1 VTAPLAAAP
10 RPAARPAGD
19 DLAALRAALRP
30 DFLDR
35 AGWEPAVMTLT
46 PARADPLLG
55 LRACAVAGCG
65 ATAVRISADLCQ
77 SCHARWK
84 DSDLEWEEFLA
95 RPRVRRPR
103 GDRPCRVPRCP
114 RPGGSAD
121 GLCRTH
127 QVQRERHP
135 GLPLG
140 QWLARPGVVP
150 LPSFGGC
157 VVASCAAAAAGRDG
171 LCHAHYA
178 AWYRRRLAHPGTALA
193 IWARHASPASA
204 AAHTVVLRGLP
215 ELVVAELLVGVQR
228 RTDAGLRT
236 RPDALRCLVNLL
248 HARRAGSVLDLA
260 RVPSTSIR
268 RYAGALLRSLL
279 AELRRALSDPERE
292 QAKDVWQLTVLGLPG
307 TLDFTGLAQQ
317 WLREAAKRWAAEDLP
332 LRRGQRAAYP
342 ARDTI
347 NALAALSECL
357 RLTRGDHGDDPGMLG
372 RADIIAFTN
381 RLAHLE
387 RTGQMT
393 FRTRLRRTRRVFRFF
408 NDLHVLGMTG
418 PGQPA
423 AGLPAAFVVRR
434 DDIPKDPD
442 RDARPRSLPPAV
454 LQAIAANL
462 GVFEQR
468 CGVPERR
475 ITELLI
481 DTGRRPDEICALAWD
496 CLERGASGS
505 PVLIYTDSKNNRP
518 GRRLPVSEATAAVIT
533 AQKDWVRSR
542 YPDTPVGRLALFP
555 RDKGNRDGTKP
566 ILGGTYTHAHRIFA
580 DAIAHLLT
588 DADGQQIDP
597 ARVVPYAYRHG
608 YAQRHADAGIAPDVL
623 RELMSHRSMR
633 TTTGY
638 YRITETRTRAAVDRV
653 ARHQFDAAGRRVF
666 HDITSL
672 LADEQARVRV
682 GQVAVPFGICTE
694 PSNVKAGGSACPYRY
709 VCAGC
714 GHFRSDPSYL
724 PELKSYL
731 QQLLADAERL
741 RATADLQPWA
751 RAHAAPP
758 AEQISQVR
766 ELIRRIEA
774 DLDTL
779 SDADRA
785 SINNAIATIRATRQT
800 VMLGMPGTRPPAAEE
815 PSR

>member
-1 VTAPLAAAP
+1 MTAQLAVTP
-10 RPAARPAGD
+10 RPGGPAGD
-19 DLAALRAALRP
+19 DLEVLRAALRP
-30 DFLDR
+30 DFLAR
-35 AGWEPAVMTLT
+35 AGWEPAAATLT
-46 PARADPLLG
+46 PARTDPLLG
-55 LRACAVAGCG
+55 LKECAVTGCG
-65 ATAVRISADLCQ
+65 ASAASVAADLCQ
-77 SCHARWK
+77 TCLARWK
-84 DSDLEWEEFLA
+84 DSDLRWEEFLA

-103 GDRPCRVPRCP
+103 GDRPCQVPACP

-127 QVQRERHP
+127 QGRRERHP

-140 QWLARPGVVP
+140 QWLARADVTP
-150 LPSFGGC
+150 LPSFGTC
-157 VVASCAAAAAGRDG
+157 IVASCASAAGGRDG

-178 AWYRRRLAHPGTALA
+178 AWYRRRRRHPGATLA
-193 IWARHASPASA
+193 IWARHAGPASA

-215 ELVVAELLVGVQR
+215 ERVIAELLAGVQR

-236 RPDALRCLVNLL
+236 RPDTLRCLVNLL
-248 HARRAGSVLDLA
+248 HARRAASVLDLA
-260 RVPSTSIR
+260 AVPGTSLPH
-268 RYAGALLRSLL
+268 YAGAVLRSLL
-279 AELRRALSDPERE
+279 AELYCALSDPQRE
-292 QAKDVWQLTVLGLPG
+292 QAKDVWQLALFGLPG
-307 TLDFTGLAQQ
+307 TLDFTGLTQW

-332 LRRGQRAAYP
+332 LRRGQQAAST

-347 NALAALSECL
+347 NALAALSQCL
-357 RLTRGDHGDDPGMLG
+357 RRSRDDHGGDPGMLG
-372 RADIIAFTN
+372 RADIVAFTS
-381 RLAHLE
+381 RLAHLQ

-393 FRTRLRRTRRVFRFF
+393 FHTRLRVTRRVFRFLG
-408 NDLHVLGMTG
+408 DLHVLGMTG

-423 AGLPAAFVVRR
+423 AGLPAAFALRR
-434 DDIPKDPD
+434 DDIPKDAE

-454 LQAIAANL
+454 LQVIAANL
-462 GVFEQR
+462 HVLGER
-468 CGVPERR
+468 CGISERR

-496 CLERGASGS
+496 CLERDASGN
-505 PVLIYTDSKNNRP
+505 PVLIYTDAKNNRP
-518 GRRLPVSEATAAVIT
+518 GRRLPVGEATASVIT
-533 AQKDWVRSR
+533 AQKGYVCSR
-542 YPDTPVGRLALFP
+542 YAGTPAGDLVLFP

-566 ILGGTYTHAHRIFA
+566 ILGSTYTHAHRIFA

-597 ARVVPYAYRHG
+597 ALVVPYAYRHS

-638 YRITETRTRAAVDRV
+638 YRITETRIRAAIDRV

-666 HDITSL
+666 HDITGL
-672 LADEQARVRV
+672 LADEQARIRI
-682 GQVAVPFGICTE
+682 GQVAVPFGMCTE
-694 PSNVKAGGSACPYRY
+694 PSNVKAGGGACPYRY
-709 VCAGC
+709 VCTGC

-741 RATADLQPWA
+741 HAAADLQPWA

-758 AEQISQVR
+758 DEQISQVR
-766 ELIRRIEA
+766 DLIRRIET
-774 DLDTL
+774 DLETL
-779 SDADRA
+779 SDADQA
-785 SINNAIATIRATRQT
+785 CIGNAIATIRAARQT
-800 VMLGMPGTRPPAAEE
+800 VMLGMPGIRPPA
-815 PSR
+815 SG